1 MKSKKT
7 MKAGRPSKKNK
18 KELKLSDVSKTT
30 TDKVRVNFNLER
42 DKYITLKKYAIDNH
56 KTVTQ
61 LLTEMIDL
69 EINKR

>member
-1 MKSKKT
+1 MKAKKT

-18 KELKLSDVSKTT
+18 KELKLSDVSKTA

-42 DKYITLKKYAIDNH
+42 EKYIALKKYALDSH

-69 EINKR
+69 ELNKR